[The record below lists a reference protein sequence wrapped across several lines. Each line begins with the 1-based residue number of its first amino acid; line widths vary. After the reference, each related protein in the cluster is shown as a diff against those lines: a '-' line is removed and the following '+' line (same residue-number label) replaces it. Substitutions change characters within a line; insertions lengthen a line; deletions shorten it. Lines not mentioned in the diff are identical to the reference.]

1 MDDKRTI
8 AWFSAF
14 VVVVLLAGVAS
25 GILLDRFLL
34 RPPPGRFDRGG
45 AMPGMAGRPG
55 PGPGPGMRPGVMG
68 PGAIGPDGGR
78 GGARGLRPDALAD
91 RLATELQ
98 LTPGPEGE
106 GVGNPAA
113 PADETRR
120 GTEGDAGPDAEGAG

>member
-45 AMPGMAGRPG
+45 AMAGMAGRPG
-55 PGPGPGMRPGVMG
+55 SGTRHEAGSHGPWG
-68 PGAIGPDGGR
+68 
-78 GGARGLRPDALAD
+78 D
-91 RLATELQ
+91 RA
-98 LTPGPEGE
+98 
-106 GVGNPAA
+106 
-113 PADETRR
+113 
-120 GTEGDAGPDAEGAG
+120 